1 MGPENGNSSNWR
13 FATLSSCLNSEQ
25 KAGVLEI
32 TSNPMSLSRDSG
44 IIPGQKKEEI
54 GQFDGGDG
62 GGEMEEISS
71 E

>member
-1 MGPENGNSSNWR
+1 M
-13 FATLSSCLNSEQ
+13 NSEQ